1 MDELDL
7 QLDDVV
13 LFELPT
19 HADVEA
25 FCDRLRSNWPGWSE
39 ADGDVWLFAVD
50 VEDRADD
57 LAPLFRTAQE
67 LVGEL
72 GLASIRF
79 YLDSRIYHLEA
90 APSRS
95 LSASSELTAIPLG

>member
-19 HADVEA
+19 YADVEA

-39 ADGDVWLFAVD
+39 ADGDVWLFATD
-50 VEDRADD
+50 LEGRADD
-57 LAPLFRTAQE
+57 LAGLLRTAQE
-67 LVGEL
+67 LLAEL
-72 GLASIRF
+72 GLPTVRF
-79 YLDSRIYHLEA
+79 YLDSRIYVLEA
-90 APSRS
+90 A
-95 LSASSELTAIPLG
+95 AQQVAA

>member
-1 MDELDL
+1 MNELDL

-90 APSRS
+90 ASSTAPSV
-95 LSASSELTAIPLG
+95 SSELTATPLV

>member
-25 FCDRLRSNWPGWSE
+25 FCDRFRSNWPGWSE

-50 VEDRADD
+50 LDGRTDD
-57 LAPLFRTAQE
+57 LAGLFRAAQE
-67 LVGEL
+67 LLAEL
-72 GLASIRF
+72 GLPTVRF
-79 YLDSRIYHLEA
+79 YLDSRIYGLEA
-90 APSRS
+90 AAQRV
-95 LSASSELTAIPLG
+95 AA

>member
-39 ADGDVWLFAVD
+39 ADGEVWLFAVD
-50 VEDRADD
+50 LEGRTDG
-57 LAPLFRTAQE
+57 LAGLFRAAQD
-67 LVGEL
+67 LLAEL
-72 GLASIRF
+72 GLPTTRF
-79 YLDSRIYHLEA
+79 YLDSRIYVLEA
-90 APSRS
+90 A
-95 LSASSELTAIPLG
+95 AQQVAA

>member
-50 VEDRADD
+50 VEERPDD
-57 LAPLFRTAQE
+57 LASLFRTVQE

-90 APSRS
+90 APGRS
-95 LSASSELTAIPLG
+95 PSTSSELTATPLG

>member
-1 MDELDL
+1 MNELDL

-39 ADGDVWLFAVD
+39 ADGEVWLFAVD

-57 LAPLFRTAQE
+57 LASLFRTAQE

-72 GLASIRF
+72 GLPSIRF
-79 YLDSRIYHLEA
+79 YLDSRIYHLES

-95 LSASSELTAIPLG
+95 PSVSSELTATSLS

>member
-1 MDELDL
+1 MNELDL

-95 LSASSELTAIPLG
+95 PSAPSELTATPLV